1 MIGRLRGLAA
11 SVKSV
16 GPRLMHPTMYRSIR
30 ESWSQEGE
38 DLILARFMEPRKS
51 GFYVD
56 VGAHDPFRFSNTAY
70 FYRQGWS
77 GINIEPDPHGA
88 RMLRR
93 YRGRDTTLNIGIGA
107 TASNMTFFR
116 FNEAALNTFSP
127 DLARSRA
134 GKNGYFIVE
143 ETAVTVDRLDAILA
157 KCLPTGQRIDFMT
170 VDAEGLDLTV
180 LQSNDW
186 SRFRPDIVVAELLN
200 VPSLDVADQPIARFM
215 SGSGY
220 RPVAKAANSVF
231 FAANEM
237 SL

>member
-1 MIGRLRGLAA
+1 MISSLRGLAA
-11 SVKSV
+11 AVRSI
-16 GPRLMHPTMYRSIR
+16 GPRLTHPTMYRASR
-30 ESWSQEGE
+30 DSWSQEGE
-38 DLILARFMEPRKS
+38 DLILARFMEPRTS

-77 GINIEPDPHGA
+77 GLNIEPDPQGA

-93 YRGRDTTLNIGIGA
+93 YRDRDITLNIGIGSA
-107 TASNMTFFR
+107 ASSMTFFR
-116 FNEAALNTFSP
+116 FNEPALNTFSP
-127 DLARSRA
+127 ELARART
-134 GKNGYFIVE
+134 GLNGYSIVE
-143 ETAVTVDRLDAILA
+143 ETAVAVDRLDAVLE
-157 KCLPTGQRIDFMT
+157 KHLPAGQQIDFMT

-200 VPSLDVADQPIARFM
+200 APSLDVADQPAVRFM
-215 SGSGY
+215 SGAGY

-231 FAANEM
+231 FAVNEL